1 MFGSTCCIFCIYGM
15 SLEKKTRRKET
26 REKITAFSL
35 NLKKLRFGCVA
46 RVPTLYASWLGFN
59 QIILFCIKVTGEGYL
74 MSLLTSSCELKFKA
88 NVSLV

>member
-15 SLEKKTRRKET
+15 SL
-26 REKITAFSL
+26 EKITAFSL

-88 NVSLV
+88 NVSLSVKS